1 MKGSGT
7 SDFFE
12 NTCFS
17 IHPVKLEQEVD
28 GEYGDKTYH
37 PVGPASISAVVYEN
51 SDCWFLPSVY
61 RVREVNIMDG
71 PQVADIEEVVS
82 YESLY
87 DSLAEVG
94 ESVVAKGKLER
105 VVDRKTGR
113 EYHRILVGSP
123 EGNGMEYIKLSA
135 HKLL

>member
-1 MKGSGT
+1 M
-7 SDFFE
+7 E
-12 NTCFS
+12 
-17 IHPVKLEQEVD
+17 
-28 GEYGDKTYH
+28 
-37 PVGPASISAVVYEN
+37 
-51 SDCWFLPSVY
+51 
-61 RVREVNIMDG
+61 G

-87 DSLAEVG
+87 DNLAEVG
-94 ESVVAKGKLER
+94 ESIVARGKLER

-123 EGNGMEYIKLSA
+123 EGRGMEYIKLSA